1 MEEKRSGKASSMKM
15 VSRRSFIR
23 GMATAGAGAAF
34 LSSGVKT
41 SRNGVNGMGR
51 NGVKSL
57 SFTNIFHAPAKI
69 CPQ

>member
-23 GMATAGAGAAF
+23 GMAAAGAGAAF

-41 SRNGVNGMGR
+41 SRNGVNGMGSSTEW
-51 NGVKSL
+51 GQ
-57 SFTNIFHAPAKI
+57 IFILYKYLPR
-69 CPQ
+69 PS